1 MNLRRLRKGIGD
13 SMIGLLIVT
22 HCDLGKEL
30 LNAAEFIVGRIEAA
44 ATIPVVQ
51 TTGSEGLRTEIASKV
66 TALDSGGGVLILTD
80 MFGGTPSNLSLSFL
94 KKEKVEV
101 LTGVNLPM
109 IIAIVQWRNSL
120 KLSEVAEK
128 ALEAGKTG
136 IALTSRLLESA

>member
-1 MNLRRLRKGIGD
+1 
-13 SMIGLLIVT
+13 MIGLLIVT

-30 LNAAEFIVGRIEAA
+30 LNAAEFIVGKIDAA
-44 ATIPVVQ
+44 STIPVVQ
-51 TTGSEGLRTEIASKV
+51 TTGSESLRTEIAAKM
-66 TALDSGGGVLILTD
+66 TALDRGGGVIILTD